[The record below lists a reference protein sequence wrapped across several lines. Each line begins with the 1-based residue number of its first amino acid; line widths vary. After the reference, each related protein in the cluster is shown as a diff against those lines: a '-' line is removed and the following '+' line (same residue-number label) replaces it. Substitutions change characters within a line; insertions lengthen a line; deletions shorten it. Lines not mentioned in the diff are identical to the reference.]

1 MAFFRRGDDGT
12 SFFQDENKRLL
23 YGLAEMTER
32 DLRSFQRKVA
42 DLLSDMNKAQKRL
55 ADIIV
60 TQSERIAVL
69 ENILQQHGWMTPGEL
84 TLEEQSIAGEEQRLS
99 VSMLQ

>member
-1 MAFFRRGDDGT
+1 MSFFR
-12 SFFQDENKRLL
+12 DENKRLI
-23 YGLAEMTER
+23 YGLAEITER
-32 DLRSFQRKVA
+32 ELQSFQKKVA
-42 DLLSDMNKAQKRL
+42 DLLSDMNKAQGRL

-69 ENILQQHGWMTPGEL
+69 EGILQQHGWMTPCEL